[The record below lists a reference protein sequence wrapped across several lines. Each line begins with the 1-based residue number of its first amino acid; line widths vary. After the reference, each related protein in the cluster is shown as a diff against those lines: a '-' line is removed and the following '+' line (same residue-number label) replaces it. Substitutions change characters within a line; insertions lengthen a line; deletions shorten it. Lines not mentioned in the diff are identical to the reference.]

1 MLITNSTLITFDQK
15 NQVIHD
21 GAILI
26 TGEHIADLG
35 STAELTAKYPNE
47 EILDA
52 QGKVTMPGL
61 ICAHTHFYGAFAR
74 GMAIPGEAPQN
85 FPEIL
90 EKLWWQLDKALLWQD
105 IRYSALVC
113 LVDAIRHGTTAL
125 IDHHASPSAIEGSLD
140 IIAQAVEEA
149 GVRACLCY
157 EVTDRDGEEK
167 AREGIRENERFI
179 RRVQGSR
186 DKGLGTRDKGLGT
199 RDADPLSLVPCPSSL
214 VSATMGLHASLTLSD
229 ETLERAVGVA
239 NELGVG
245 FHVHVAEDM
254 ADQRDSLK
262 RSGLRVV
269 ERLNKL
275 GVLGPQTIAAH
286 CVHVDAYEM
295 DILRDTGTRVVHNP
309 RSNMNNA
316 VGTADV
322 PGMLKR
328 GIAVGLG
335 NDGFSNNMFTEMH
348 AAYLVHKLSQ
358 GDPRVMG
365 ADQVMQM
372 AFQNNAQIAALFWP
386 SPPPLHPPSP
396 SPKLGEGE
404 GGAGG
409 RRRGLGQLSVGAL
422 ADIILV
428 DYVPIT
434 PLTQGNFPWHIIFGV
449 DGTGVDTTIVG
460 GRVLMRNKE
469 LLTLDEKEVCAK
481 SRELAGK
488 LWKRV

>member
-1 MLITNSTLITFDQK
+1 MLITNSTLITFGQK
-15 NQVIHD
+15 NQVIYN

-26 TGEHIADLG
+26 RDEHIADLG
-35 STAELTAKYPNE
+35 STAELAAKYPGE
-47 EILDA
+47 ETIDA
-52 QGKVTMPGL
+52 QGKIAMPSL

-113 LVDAIRHGTTAL
+113 LVDAIRHGTTTL
-125 IDHHASPSAIEGSLD
+125 IDHHASPHAIDGSLD
-140 IIAQAVEEA
+140 IIAEAVEEA

-157 EVTDRDGEEK
+157 EVTDRDGKEK

-179 RRVQGSR
+179 KGAGEQGS
-186 DKGLGTRDKGLGT
+186 KGAGGLIAGTF
-199 RDADPLSLVPCPSSL
+199 
-214 VSATMGLHASLTLSD
+214 GLHASLTLSD
-229 ETLERAVGVA
+229 KTLEEAVEVA
-239 NELGVG
+239 NGLGVG
-245 FHVHVAEDM
+245 FHIHVAEDM
-254 ADQRDSLK
+254 ADVRDSLK
-262 RSGLRVV
+262 KSGLRVV
-269 ERLNKL
+269 ERLNKFS
-275 GVLGPQTIAAH
+275 VLGPKTIAAH

-295 DILRDTGTRVVHNP
+295 DILRETGTQVVHNP

-316 VGTADV
+316 VGVADV
-322 PGMLKR
+322 PGMLKM
-328 GIAVGLG
+328 GIDVGLG

-348 AAYLVHKLSQ
+348 TAYLVHKLNK

-372 AFQNNAQIAALFWP
+372 AFHNNAQTASLFFP
-386 SPPPLHPPSP
+386 DP
-396 SPKLGEGE
+396 
-404 GGAGG
+404 
-409 RRRGLGQLSVGAL
+409 LGQLSVGAL

-428 DYVPIT
+428 DYVPTT
-434 PLTQGNFPWHIIFGV
+434 PLTEGNFPWHIIFGV

-469 LLTLDEKEVCAK
+469 LLTLDEEEICAK
-481 SRELAGK
+481 SQELAGK
-488 LWKRV
+488 LWRRL

>member
-1 MLITNSTLITFDQK
+1 MLIANSTLITFGEK

-26 TGEHIADLG
+26 AGGHIADLG
-35 STAELTAKYPNE
+35 STAELTAKYPDE

-52 QGKVTMPGL
+52 QGKLAMPGL

-90 EKLWWQLDKALLWQD
+90 EKLWWRLDKALYWQD
-105 IRYSALVC
+105 MRYSALVC
-113 LVDAIRHGTTAL
+113 LIDAVRHGTTTL

-140 IIAQAVEEA
+140 IIAEAVEEA

-179 RRVQGSR
+179 KQVASMQ
-186 DKGLGTRDKGLGT
+186 
-199 RDADPLSLVPCPSSL
+199 
-214 VSATMGLHASLTLSD
+214 VSKYASEPTCKPANLQTCQLAASFGLHASLTLSD
-229 ETLERAVGVA
+229 ETLEEAVGVA

-245 FHVHVAEDM
+245 CHIHVAEDM
-254 ADQRDSLK
+254 ADVRDSLK
-262 RSGLRVV
+262 KSGLRVV
-269 ERLNKL
+269 ERLNEF

-286 CVHVDAYEM
+286 CVHVDAYEKE
-295 DILRDTGTRVVHNP
+295 ILRDTGTRVVHNP

-316 VGTADV
+316 VGVADV
-322 PGMLKR
+322 PGMLKM
-328 GIAVGLG
+328 GIDVGLG

-348 AAYLVHKLSQ
+348 VAYLVHKLNK

-372 AFQNNAQIAALFWP
+372 AFQNNAQIANVFFADP
-386 SPPPLHPPSP
+386 I
-396 SPKLGEGE
+396 GE
-404 GGAGG
+404 
-409 RRRGLGQLSVGAL
+409 LSVGAQ
-422 ADIILV
+422 ADIVLV
-428 DYVPIT
+428 DYVPTT
-434 PLTQGNFPWHIIFGV
+434 PLTEGNFPWHILFGM

-460 GRVLMRNKE
+460 GRVLMQNRE
-469 LLTLDEKEVCAK
+469 LLTLDEEEICAK
-481 SRELAGK
+481 SRELAGNM
-488 LWKRV
+488 WRRI